1 MNILMTG
8 MQGFIGTHLKNRLFL
23 KGNNITG
30 YDTKIGKDISD
41 FKLTADTDLVI
52 HLAAFADVRAS
63 IENPNKYWRNNVN
76 YTTKIQKECHRKSVP
91 LLYASSSCVHAWHKS
106 PYGISKKVNE
116 ETALERQVGLRFTTV
131 FGKGARDTMLI
142 PRILRNDVPYV
153 NTNHWRDFIHVDDV
167 CSAINT
173 LISSTESIVPF
184 GDVIDIG
191 TGEIHKLTDILQY
204 FKIDTKEKLA
214 DESERILN
222 KANISFL
229 KSLGWSPEVNLRKYI
244 TKNRRTN

>member
-1 MNILMTG
+1 
-8 MQGFIGTHLKNRLFL
+8 
-23 KGNNITG
+23 
-30 YDTKIGKDISD
+30 
-41 FKLTADTDLVI
+41 
-52 HLAAFADVRAS
+52 
-63 IENPNKYWRNNVN
+63 
-76 YTTKIQKECHRKSVP
+76 
-91 LLYASSSCVHAWHKS
+91 
-106 PYGISKKVNE
+106 
-116 ETALERQVGLRFTTV
+116 
-131 FGKGARDTMLI
+131 MLI

-153 NTNHWRDFIHVDDV
+153 NTNHWRDFIHVDDL

-173 LISSTESIVPF
+173 LISSTESVIPF

-191 TGEIHKLTDILQY
+191 TGEIHKLTDMLQY

>member
-41 FKLTADTDLVI
+41 FKLTEDTDLVI

-63 IENPNKYWRNNVN
+63 IKNPNKYWKNNVN

-131 FGKGARDTMLI
+131 YGDGARDTMMIGKLV
-142 PRILRNDVPYV
+142 RNEALYCTKHV
-153 NTNHWRDFIHVDDV
+153 RDFIHVDDV
-167 CSAINT
+167 C
-173 LISSTESIVPF
+173 
-184 GDVIDIG
+184 DVIELIMETPMTLRKPAYDIG
-191 TGEIHKLTDILQY
+191 TGKGYRIDYLANDVCGYSLPVHEGDDCEAADNTADITY
-204 FKIDTKEKLA
+204 
-214 DESERILN
+214 
-222 KANISFL
+222 L
-229 KSLGWSPEVNLRKYI
+229 KSLGWSGAKVNVVDYLKE
-244 TKNRRTN
+244 KVA

>member
-1 MNILMTG
+1 MKILLTG
-8 MQGFIGTHLKNRLFL
+8 SDGFIGKNLKTYLEVRNHTIIEIDRNSGNDLLTCDL
-23 KGNNITG
+23 K
-30 YDTKIGKDISD
+30 YDVDW
-41 FKLTADTDLVI
+41 VI
-52 HLAAFADVRAS
+52 HLAGIAGVRDSLANPTEYWTQNVIAS
-63 IENPNKYWRNNVN
+63 QRVFDHFKD
-76 YTTKIQKECHRKSVP
+76 TKI
-91 LLYASSSCVHAWHKS
+91 LYASSSTAYEPWRNPYAMSKYSMEQIAPKKS
-106 PYGISKKVNE
+106 
-116 ETALERQVGLRFTTV
+116 VGMRFTTV
-131 FGKGARDTMLI
+131 YGPGARDTMLI

-167 CSAINT
+167 SSAINT

-204 FKIDTKEKLA
+204 FKIDTKEQLA